1 MMRRV
6 IVLCVLAAI
15 AAGAWTGW
23 RQYVRLGSPY
33 KGFDG
38 EERFVEVPSG
48 LGTKAIGKLLVDAG
62 IVCDLTVWRLAVWRS
77 GQATALKAGEYRFAG
92 AVSPADVVAKIARGD
107 VYLRSITFPEGL
119 TIRQMAGL
127 YEGAGFGSARE
138 FVAAAGEQQLVAG
151 LDPTARNLEGYLFP
165 DTYALPRRASARDL
179 VTRMVGRF
187 ESVMTPELRQAAAD
201 RGLSVRQAVTLA
213 SLVEKETAAPDERPV
228 VAAVYHNRLRQ
239 RIGLQCDPT
248 VIYALELRGRF
259 NGNLTRA
266 DLAVDSP
273 YNTYRYRGLPPGPIA
288 APGRMSLEAAVRPA
302 AVEYLYFVSRN
313 DGSHAFAST
322 LAEHNRNVQK
332 YQVDFYRKRP
342 QAKSAPSGAERS
354 AKTRGSR

>member
-1 MMRRV
+1 MRRV
-6 IVLCVLAAI
+6 IILVVLAAT
-15 AAGAWTGW
+15 AAGAWAGW
-23 RQYVRLGSPY
+23 REFVKLGAPY
-33 KGFDG
+33 KGFAAP
-38 EERFVEVPSG
+38 EQFVEVPSG

-62 IVCDLTVWRLAVWRS
+62 AVCDLTTWRLAVWRS
-77 GQATALKAGEYRFAG
+77 GQATALKAGEYRFTD
-92 AVSPADVVAKIARGD
+92 AVPPAAVVAKLARGD

-119 TIRQMAGL
+119 TIRQMAAL
-127 YEGAGFGSARE
+127 FEQAGFGTAAD
-138 FVAAAGEQQLVAG
+138 FVAAAGEQRLASAF
-151 LDPTARNLEGYLFP
+151 DPAARTLEGYLFP
-165 DTYALPRRASARDL
+165 DTYALPRGASARDL
-179 VTRMVGRF
+179 VARMVKRF
-187 ESVMTPELRQAAAD
+187 ETIMTPGLRQAAAD

-266 DLAVDSP
+266 DLAIDSP

-288 APGRMSLEAAVRPA
+288 APGQSSLEAAVRPA
-302 AVEYLYFVSRN
+302 PVDYLYFVSRN

-332 YQVDFYRKRP
+332 YQVDFFRKKGR
-342 QAKSAPSGAERS
+342 
-354 AKTRGSR
+354 